1 MIKIK
6 AKDVDVFYG
15 KKQALFNISLDIE
28 ENQVTALIGPSGC
41 GKSTFLRCLNRMN
54 DVIDICSVKG
64 EILIN
69 DFNINDKSCDV
80 VRLREKI
87 GMVFQKPNPFP
98 KTLYEN
104 VSYGPTI
111 HGMAQSKQEMDE
123 IVETSLKKA
132 ALWEEVKDRLHEP
145 GTGLSGGQ
153 QQRLCIARAIS
164 VRPEVILMDEPCSAL
179 DPIATAQIE
188 ELIDELKKEHTIIIV
203 THSMAQA
210 ARLYNREV
218 WIMSEAPH
226 TVKSYEEELK
236 NLNANII
243 KMGSACED
251 SLGKAIQAIT
261 TRDNNIAEAVIQE
274 DEKIDKY
281 ETLIEQQVVN
291 LIALRQPMAIDLRET
306 VTALKMSSDLE
317 RIGDLAKNISKRTLL
332 LNENLPKNLV
342 DSLNR
347 VSTNVQKQLKSTLDA
362 YLERSAPMAVNVWE
376 GDEQIDDLTNLCM
389 QEVIK
394 YLKENEKNL
403 EDGTHLLFVT
413 KNIERIGDHTTNVAE
428 QVYYL
433 VKGEYLEG
441 DRPKGTEPIVTGE
454 K

>member
-1 MIKIK
+1 
-6 AKDVDVFYG
+6 
-15 KKQALFNISLDIE
+15 
-28 ENQVTALIGPSGC
+28 
-41 GKSTFLRCLNRMN
+41 
-54 DVIDICSVKG
+54 
-64 EILIN
+64 
-69 DFNINDKSCDV
+69 
-80 VRLREKI
+80 
-87 GMVFQKPNPFP
+87 
-98 KTLYEN
+98 
-104 VSYGPTI
+104 
-111 HGMAQSKQEMDE
+111 
-123 IVETSLKKA
+123 
-132 ALWEEVKDRLHEP
+132 
-145 GTGLSGGQ
+145 
-153 QQRLCIARAIS
+153 
-164 VRPEVILMDEPCSAL
+164 
-179 DPIATAQIE
+179 
-188 ELIDELKKEHTIIIV
+188 
-203 THSMAQA
+203 
-210 ARLYNREV
+210 
-218 WIMSEAPH
+218 MSEKPH
-226 TVKSYEEELK
+226 IVKSYEEQLQLLK
-236 NLNANII
+236 DTIV
-243 KMGSACED
+243 KMGAGVEKQLENSIQ
-251 SLGKAIQAIT
+251 SLVKKDISL
-261 TRDNNIAEAVIQE
+261 AEKSIKD
-274 DEKIDKY
+274 DELIDKY
-281 ETLIEQQVVN
+281 ELNIEEQVVN

-413 KNIERIGDHTTNVAE
+413 KNVERIGDHTTNVAE
-428 QVYYL
+428 QIYYL